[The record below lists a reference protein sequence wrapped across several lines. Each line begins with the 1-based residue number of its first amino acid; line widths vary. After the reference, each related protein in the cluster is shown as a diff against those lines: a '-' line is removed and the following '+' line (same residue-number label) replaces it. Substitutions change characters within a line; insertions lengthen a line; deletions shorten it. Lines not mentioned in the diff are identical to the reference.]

1 MPLFHRHPRED
12 QQQQQQQDAIAA
24 ENEKPPSYTPEEDID
39 EKSSDLKDAHVEAK
53 LGEAQ
58 GSLGETKIHPLTS
71 SDVESLKQDG
81 DFKAFDPFLG
91 APFSLEELGEEEG
104 SGFTIR
110 AILLGSVL
118 GLLIAASNVYLGL
131 KTGFTFAASLFGAIL
146 GFAGIQLFQTVL
158 PPRWGGAPSGP
169 RETCTVQSAATAAG
183 SLSGAFVAAIPAMYQ
198 LNLLGTSARE
208 DFGRLITFTVVSAF
222 YGCFFAIP
230 LRKFFIIRLRLVFPT
245 PTATAITIKGLHSLG
260 GARRARIQTYVL
272 GGTFFVSLVW
282 CVLNQYVQGI
292 LYEWHWGYWLYQ
304 WGWES
309 ALVVDN
315 WNWYFQTTPAF
326 FGAGMLAGLNAS
338 ISFLAGS
345 ILLWGIIG
353 PALIQTGQASGRVI
367 EQLDGVTRVNYNSLS
382 FKVGQDLNTAS
393 PRYWGL
399 WVGVLMMFAASAA
412 ELGMNAPAIYRGC
425 KAAAVDMYCAAR
437 HRPTPERGVD
447 EMDDK
452 VPAHHQT
459 PVWMWAGGLFLSII
473 FTCVVSA
480 VQFDMHVGIS
490 ILAIILA
497 FLFSFVGLQVSGT
510 TDTNPLGV
518 IAKGSQLIVG
528 GALRG
533 TPGDMNAHLL
543 SNLIAGSIVSSAGA
557 HSVDMVGDLK
567 TGHLLRA
574 RPRTQF
580 YAQLA
585 GSIPGIFLS
594 PGLFVLFTTA
604 YPCIID
610 SSLQDNCP
618 FALPAVSAWVAV
630 AKAVLS
636 PSLPVSKSS
645 GITAL
650 MFAFLAVFTVVA
662 RYLWIPPKYHVF
674 VPNFNAIGLG
684 FVLPQT
690 YIPVAMTT
698 GAICSYFWQKRRPQQ
713 YDMAGYATAAGF
725 IAGEGIAGV
734 VNAIL
739 TIAGVAGGADS
750 AGVVRGTLVGYPPF

>member
-1 MPLFHRHPRED
+1 MPLFHRHPKEG
-12 QQQQQQQDAIAA
+12 QQDDIMTEA
-24 ENEKPPSYTPEEDID
+24 KPPSYSGSEDD
-39 EKSSDLKDAHVEAK
+39 EKSAMKDAHIEAK
-53 LGEAQ
+53 LGEANA
-58 GSLGETKIHPLTS
+58 SLGETKVQPITA
-71 SDVESLKQDG
+71 SDVESLEKEG
-81 DFKAFDPFLG
+81 AFKAFDPFLG
-91 APFSLEELGEEEG
+91 EPFDVEELGEEEG

-110 AILLGSVL
+110 AVLLGSVL

-146 GFAGIQLFQTVL
+146 GFAGIQFLQFAL
-158 PPRWGGAPSGP
+158 PPKWGGAPSGP

-198 LNLLGTSARE
+198 LGLLGASARE

-245 PTATAITIKGLHSLG
+245 PTATAITIKSLHSIG
-260 GARRARIQTYVL
+260 GARRARIQTYILV
-272 GGTFFVSLVW
+272 GTFSASLIW
-282 CVLNQYVQGI
+282 CVANQFAQGI
-292 LYEWHWGYWLYQ
+292 LYEWHWAYWLYQ

-338 ISFLAGS
+338 ISFLFGS
-345 ILLWGIIG
+345 ILLWGVIG
-353 PALIQTGQASGRVI
+353 PALIQTGQAQGKAI
-367 EQLDGVTRVNYNSLS
+367 PGLELNGVTRVSYNSLS
-382 FKVGQDLNTAS
+382 FTVGQDLNATS

-425 KAAAVDMYCAAR
+425 KAACVDTYCTMR
-437 HRPTPERGVD
+437 HRPLPERGSD
-447 EMDDK
+447 MNDT
-452 VPAHHQT
+452 VPKEHQT
-459 PVWMWAGGLFLSII
+459 PFWMWGGGLILSVV

-490 ILAIILA
+490 ILAIVLA
-497 FLFSFVGLQVSGT
+497 FLFSFVGLQASGT

-594 PGLFVLFTTA
+594 PGLFVLFSTA

-610 SSLQDNCP
+610 SSLSDNCP
-618 FALPAVSAWVAV
+618 FQLPAVNAWIAV

-636 PSLPVSKSS
+636 PTLPVSKSS

-650 MFAFLAVFTVVA
+650 MFAFLAVFSVVA
-662 RYLWIPPKYHVF
+662 RYLWVPKKYQVY
-674 VPNFNAIGLG
+674 VPNFNAVGLG

-690 YIPVAMTT
+690 YIPVAMTC
-698 GAICSYFWQKRRPQQ
+698 GAIFSYFWQKRRPQQ

-739 TIAGVAGGADS
+739 TIAGVAGGMDS
-750 AGVVRGTLVGYPPF
+750 AGNVRGSLVGYPPW